1 MPGRVG
7 VGVVGLGAIGVV
19 HARAIKELEQEL
31 GWVRLVAVVD
41 QVRAKADELARQLGA
56 KAYYT
61 IDDLARDPEVD
72 VVTIATPSYL
82 HAPQALYLVEYHKH
96 VIVEKPMATTLA
108 GAREMVMKAERNG
121 VRLGVIFQERYAPD
135 IVRAKQIIDSGAL
148 GKVFMVDARMMWWR
162 DEKTYYNRDELAR
175 SWRGM
180 WDTEGGGAL
189 TNQGI
194 HTVDLMYWL
203 GGEVIEV
210 AGFYTNFS
218 HPTITVEDNA
228 VAIFRYRSGA
238 LGLLGASVST
248 QPSNMQFRS
257 IRIYGT
263 EGQLEIMDRKI
274 TLLATNRGEAE
285 KAYASTRSET
295 ITEAGNLH
303 KELFRSFL
311 TALSEGRDFPINGY
325 EGMRSLEI
333 IKAIYLS
340 SNTGQVIKLP
350 LNQTYVI

>member
-1 MPGRVG
+1 MPSRVN

-19 HARAIKELEQEL
+19 HAKAIKELEQET
-31 GWVRLVAVVD
+31 GWVKLAAVVD
-41 QVRAKADELARQLGA
+41 QIRARADELARQLGT

-61 IDDLARDPEVD
+61 LDDLVRDPEVD

-82 HAPQALYLVEYHKH
+82 HVPQALYAMEYHKH

-108 GAREMVMKAERNG
+108 GARELIMRAERNH

-135 IVRAKQIIDSGAL
+135 IVKARELVKGGEL
-148 GKVFMVDARMMWWR
+148 GKVFLIEAKMMWWR
-162 DEKTYYNRDELAR
+162 DEATYYNRDELAR

-203 GGEVIEV
+203 GGEVSEV
-210 AGFYTNFS
+210 AGMYTNFS
-218 HPTITVEDNA
+218 HPSITVEDNA

-238 LGLLGASVST
+238 LGSLAASVST
-248 QPSNMQFRS
+248 QPSNVQFRT

-263 EGQLEIMDRKI
+263 EGQLEITDRSI
-274 TLLATNRGEAE
+274 TLIATNKGGVQR
-285 KAYASTRSET
+285 ASVELRRET
-295 ITEAGNLH
+295 VTQTENLH
-303 KELFRSFL
+303 KSLFRDFL
-311 TALSEGRDFPINGY
+311 NALREDRDFPINGY
-325 EGMRSLEI
+325 EGMKSLEI

-340 SNTGQVIKLP
+340 SNTGQFIKLP
-350 LNQTYVI
+350 LNQVYVI